1 MLFFLFFYLSGKL
14 FLICCN
20 HRLGNAIWFYH
31 DAAKAARLNPVEKL
45 TMNPAKNLA
54 PEYNPID
61 TVENIFSTRS
71 FELERRNLNE
81 VVVEV
86 QGKWN
91 NMLLF
96 FAWEQNMHC
105 LHVSCLMDIES
116 TIEDRSKIFELLALV
131 NEELWVGHF
140 SYWTEQNM
148 PVFKHSVIIN
158 DDEEMFAGKI
168 SQIIDIAIKECERMY
183 PIFNVVLTKG
193 MAPKQALYPMMMET
207 AGSA

>member
-1 MLFFLFFYLSGKL
+1 
-14 FLICCN
+14 
-20 HRLGNAIWFYH
+20 
-31 DAAKAARLNPVEKL
+31 
-45 TMNPAKNLA
+45 MNLAKNYSLN
-54 PEYNPID
+54 YNPID
-61 TVENIFSTRS
+61 TVEELFREQSY
-71 FELERRNLNE
+71 ELERRNDNE
-81 VVVEV
+81 VAVEV

-96 FAWEQNMHC
+96 FAWEENMHC
-105 LHVSCLMDIES
+105 LHLSCLMDIKSE
-116 TIEDRSKIFELLALV
+116 IEDRSKIFELLALA

-158 DDEEMFAGKI
+158 DQESNIESKI

-193 MAPKQALYPMMMET
+193 MPPRQAMYPMMMET
-207 AGSA
+207 IGQA

>member
-1 MLFFLFFYLSGKL
+1 M
-14 FLICCN
+14 
-20 HRLGNAIWFYH
+20 
-31 DAAKAARLNPVEKL
+31 
-45 TMNPAKNLA
+45 NLA
-54 PEYNPID
+54 QNLALEYNPID
-61 TVENIFSTRS
+61 TVEQIFSAKS
-71 FELERRNLNE
+71 FELERRSMNE

-96 FAWEQNMHC
+96 FAWEENMHC
-105 LHVSCLMDIES
+105 MHLSCLMDIES
-116 TIEDRSKIFELLALV
+116 KIEDRSKIFELLALV

-148 PVFKHSVIIN
+148 PVFKHSTLLN
-158 DDEEMFAGKI
+158 DDENMIENKI

-193 MAPKQALYPMMMET
+193 MSPKQALYPMMMET